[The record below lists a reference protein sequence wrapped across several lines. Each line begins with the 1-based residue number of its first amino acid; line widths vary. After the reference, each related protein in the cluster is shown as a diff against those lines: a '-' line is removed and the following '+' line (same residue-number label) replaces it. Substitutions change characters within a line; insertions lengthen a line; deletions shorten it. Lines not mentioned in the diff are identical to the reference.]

1 MSGTYVATMG
11 DRGRL
16 AVPAEVRARH
26 GLDQGTSVIFMESP
40 SGLVLVSREALL
52 ARVQSE
58 LEGSNL
64 VEKPLDQRRRSA
76 EIEDAT

>member
-1 MSGTYVATMG
+1 MG

-16 AVPAEVRARH
+16 VVPPEVRDRH

-40 SGLVLVSREALL
+40 WGLAITTREALL
-52 ARVQSE
+52 ARIQSQ

-64 VEKPLDQRRRSA
+64 VEEHLDERRWSA
-76 EIEDAT
+76 EMEDTR

>member
-40 SGLVLVSREALL
+40 WGLVLVSREALL

-64 VEKPLDQRRRSA
+64 VEKLLDQRRRSA

>member
-1 MSGTYVATMG
+1 MSGTYVTTME

-16 AVPAEVRARH
+16 VVPAEIRARH

-40 SGLVLVSREALL
+40 WGLVLTSRDALL
-52 ARVQSE
+52 VRVQSE

-64 VEKPLDQRRRSA
+64 VEELLDQRRRSA
-76 EIEDAT
+76 EIEDAK